1 MVVTVSKFINV
12 KVLSKEEDVKEIC
25 LKYWALD
32 SIKEFIYKVPDI
44 CTDSHLS
51 SYELTRVIKNST
63 MVTSE
68 MIACIKC
75 GDLLPFKTRSAYL
88 NLLRAVELKS
98 GKECICSSCQ
108 RKLDEE
114 ADWKTFYKVKEALKE
129 ENYIP
134 FKLEELS
141 LSSLAFLK
149 ALFDH
154 SASESLSCIKP
165 IKDNS
170 IDRLAPNRMVC
181 TMVNQL
187 INENIISINQE
198 FDYGYFSS
206 KEKIELECSDIF
218 SIEFLVNFDRKVFDQ
233 TSFYLSL
240 SESLYER
247 LSDKSAITY
256 FCRLSHMLMHEEI
269 LEFMNLMLERYR
281 MPFVPGEKTRLVLND
296 LLENHSLSEIMYF
309 IWKSVNS
316 AAAYSRVEGIS
327 ISQAANSIVG
337 EIQQNRDNFVKRGW
351 SFPEFTR
358 HYKMPESILGRVV
371 YGPVFGQ
378 VDAGFDLSLL
388 QQQSF

>member
-1 MVVTVSKFINV
+1 MVVTVSEFINV

-51 SYELTRVIKNST
+51 SYQLTRVIKNST

-68 MIACIKC
+68 KIVCIEC
-75 GDLLPFKTRSAYL
+75 GDLLPFKTRTAYL
-88 NLLRAVELKS
+88 QLLRAMSLKIV
-98 GKECICSSCQ
+98 GECICSTCKS
-108 RKLDEE
+108 KVEE
-114 ADWKTFYKVKEALKE
+114 KSAWDAFYRVKNELNI
-129 ENYIP
+129 ENNSP

-149 ALFDH
+149 ALLDH
-154 SASESLSCIKP
+154 SASESFSCIRP

-170 IDRLAPNRMVC
+170 IERLAPNGMIC
-181 TMVNQL
+181 TMINQL
-187 INENIISINQE
+187 RNENIISINKESNFGDLYSRTKADLE
-198 FDYGYFSS
+198 FS
-206 KEKIELECSDIF
+206 EVL
-218 SIEFLVNFDRKVFDQ
+218 SIEFLVNFDKEVFTQ
-233 TSFYLSL
+233 SSFYLSL
-240 SESLYER
+240 SKTLLER

-337 EIQQNRDNFVKRGW
+337 EIQRNRDNFVKRGW

-358 HYKMPESILGRVV
+358 HYKMPESILGRVI

-378 VDAGFDLSLL
+378 VDAGFNLSLL
-388 QQQSF
+388 QQQSI